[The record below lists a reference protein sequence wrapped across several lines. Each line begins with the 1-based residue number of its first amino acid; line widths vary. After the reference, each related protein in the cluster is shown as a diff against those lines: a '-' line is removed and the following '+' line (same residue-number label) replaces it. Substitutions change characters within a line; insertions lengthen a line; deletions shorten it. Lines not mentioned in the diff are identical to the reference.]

1 MGSRGWWIGGVVAL
15 GLGAAVLFEG
25 GALHGMFADGH
36 DYSAAPECRI
46 PVTYHLDA
54 VDPRFELARDE
65 VQRALDEAVA
75 MWESETEAEL
85 FRERAGEGM
94 PVSLVFDERQALA
107 QAREQSRGELARA
120 QASLEADQERL
131 DHRRSAL
138 AADVERYERRVREF
152 ESRRREHEQA
162 VAAWNAGRTEQT
174 AASRQRLER
183 AGRDLEEEHRRLED
197 SRRELDRRRDELQAR
212 AREVEQ
218 AVESFNARVQAHN
231 EEGAGFT
238 GFNIA
243 VYEQEGAQRWI
254 TVYKAS
260 DREALRLALAH
271 ELGHALG
278 IGHVHDPAAVMHAEL
293 SGANAGRE
301 ELTAADRAALAESCE
316 LDLRQ

>member
-1 MGSRGWWIGGVVAL
+1 MGTRGWWIGGLGAL
-15 GLGAAVLFEG
+15 GLGIAVLYEG
-25 GALHGMFADGH
+25 GSLHAPLSNAHG
-36 DYSAAPECRI
+36 YSAAPECRI
-46 PVTYHLDA
+46 PVTYYLDA
-54 VDPRFELARDE
+54 VDLRFDLARDE
-65 VQRALDEAVA
+65 VNRALGEAVA
-75 MWESETEAEL
+75 MWESVTEAEL
-85 FRERAGEGM
+85 FREREGEGM
-94 PVSLVFDERQALA
+94 PVSLVFDERQARA
-107 QAREQSRGELARA
+107 QVRERSRGELARA
-120 QASLEADQERL
+120 QAALEADQERL
-131 DHRRSAL
+131 DRWRSAL

-162 VAAWNAGRTEQT
+162 VAAWNAGRMAQT
-174 AASRQRLER
+174 TANRQRLER
-183 AGRDLEEEHRRLED
+183 AGGELEAEHRRLED
-197 SRRELDRRRDELQAR
+197 SRRELDRRRDELEAR
-212 AREVEQ
+212 AREVER
-218 AVESFNARVQAHN
+218 AVEAFNARVQAHN

-260 DREALRLALAH
+260 DREELRLALAH

-301 ELTAADRAALAESCE
+301 ELAAADRAALAESCE